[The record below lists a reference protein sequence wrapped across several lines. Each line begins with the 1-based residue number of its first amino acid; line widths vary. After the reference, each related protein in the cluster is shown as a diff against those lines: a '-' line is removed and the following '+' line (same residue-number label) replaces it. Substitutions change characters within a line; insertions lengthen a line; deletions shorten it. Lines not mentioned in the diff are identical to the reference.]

1 MGVFDGASELLNNLL
16 DIKGNV
22 WVKRKNESAETIAT
36 CNGVAKDDETTH
48 TCALCVALNHT
59 VFKNDNKPEF
69 YHKNCKCKQE
79 RYVITEITKDFPV
92 EKITKYLF
100 LRSDKRAMMR
110 TMGYN
115 IYNAEYVYGLLCDV
129 IEKEFMKGN
138 YKLGVLDIHGQH
150 FAIDFVLDG
159 INDHAEEK
167 FNCHVGCVAW
177 PYAKIKVAT
186 PLVKD

>member
-1 MGVFDGASELLNNLL
+1 MLNGANECNELRSVT
-16 DIKGNV
+16 KEFP
-22 WVKRKNESAETIAT
+22 VKK
-36 CNGVAKDDETTH
+36 
-48 TCALCVALNHT
+48 
-59 VFKNDNKPEF
+59 
-69 YHKNCKCKQE
+69 
-79 RYVITEITKDFPV
+79 ITE
-92 EKITKYLF
+92 YLF
-100 LRSDKRAMMR
+100 IDENKRAMMR

-115 IYNAEYVYGLLCDV
+115 IDNAEYVYGLLCDA
-129 IEKEFMKGN
+129 IEKEFKKGN

-167 FNCHVGCVAW
+167 FNCHVGCVTW